1 LKSNKESQVELN
13 GILSK
18 DLLDDRITNQVSE
31 QFQVIKEYPLNA
43 PFSYAKILFDEKN
56 SNYQYFVDEIKLNF
70 EEERIYKDLYTFVEQ
85 SLDSLEHTNE
95 PNFDNY
101 LIDVIKS
108 HEGYFITNPVASME
122 KVKYFLKR
130 DIIGFGEIDALMHDP
145 NIEDVSCSGPNMPIY
160 VWHRNF
166 DSIPTNVS
174 FLSHQKLNSFI
185 TRIVFKAGKHVS
197 TAHPISDL
205 ALAGN
210 HRISVLYQK
219 EITPK
224 GTSFTIRKFREDPYT
239 IIDLISFGTIDLETA
254 AYLWMMVEAKMSI
267 MIIGATGS
275 GKTTILNAVAGL
287 VSENDKL
294 FSVEDVAEINL
305 PHDNWFSLI
314 SRAGYGSN
322 DEGEIGLYELI
333 KSGVRH
339 RPDYIIVGEIRGS
352 EAYVMFQA
360 MATGHGGLCTMHAD
374 SFESASKRLQ
384 QKPMSIPSAYL
395 SLMNCAVVIKRVKD
409 KNTGNSMRRA
419 ISVEEIS
426 SDASAHTI
434 TKWNPKSDY
443 FEHMLDKSK
452 NLKKISENT
461 GIDFNEILKE
471 HHKRT
476 KILKWMNS
484 NNIREHKLVTEMIRK
499 YYNDP
504 QSILK
509 KINYGDEL

>member
-1 LKSNKESQVELN
+1 MKSVNEDQINLSN
-13 GILSK
+13 ILDK
-18 DLLDDRITNQVSE
+18 DLLDKSTINKISNK
-31 QFQVIKEYPLNA
+31 FQIVKEYPLNP
-43 PFSYAKILFDEKN
+43 PFSYAKILFDEKY

-70 EEERIYKDLYTFVEQ
+70 DEERIYKDLYTFVEQ
-85 SLDSLEHTNE
+85 SLDSIE
-95 PNFDNY
+95 PAKETKFDVHLN
-101 LIDVIKS
+101 DVIKK
-108 HEGYFITNPVASME
+108 HEGFFVSNPVASME

-130 DIIGFGEIDALMHDP
+130 DIMGYGEIDALMHDP
-145 NIEDVSCSGPNMPIY
+145 NIEDISCSGPSIPLY
-160 VWHRNF
+160 VWHRSY
-166 DSIPTNVS
+166 DSLSSNVS
-174 FLSHQKLNSFI
+174 FESHQKLNSFI
-185 TRIVFKAGKHVS
+185 TRIVFKSGKHVS

-224 GTSFTIRKFREDPYT
+224 GTSFTIRKFKEDPFT
-239 IIDLISFGTIDLETA
+239 VVDLITFGTIDLETA
-254 AYLWMMVEAKMSI
+254 AYLWMMIEAKMSI

-275 GKTTILNAVAGL
+275 GKTTVLNAIAGL

-314 SRAGYGSN
+314 SRSGYGSN

-374 SFESASKRLQ
+374 SLESASKRLQ
-384 QKPMSIPSAYL
+384 QKPMNIPPAYL
-395 SLMNCAVVIKRVKD
+395 SLMNCALVIKRVKD
-409 KNTGNSMRRA
+409 KATGKSIRRA
-419 ISVEEIS
+419 ISIEEIS
-426 SDASAHTI
+426 NDITPNSV

-443 FEHMLDKSK
+443 FEHSFDSSK
-452 NLKKISENT
+452 NLKKISEHT
-461 GIDFNEILKE
+461 GDDFDDVIKE

-476 KILKWMNS
+476 KILKWMSS
-484 NNIREHKLVTEMIRK
+484 NNIREHKAVTEMIRK

-504 QSILK
+504 KSVLK
-509 KINYGDEL
+509 QINYGDEQ

>member
-1 LKSNKESQVELN
+1 LKSVNDNQIELSSVLN
-13 GILSK
+13 QE
-18 DLLDDRITNQVSE
+18 LLDESVTNEVSS
-31 QFQVIKEYPLNA
+31 QFKIVKEYPLNA
-43 PFSYAKILFDEKN
+43 PFSYAKILWDEKN

-70 EEERIYKDLYTFVEQ
+70 DEERIYKDLYTFVEQ
-85 SLDSLEHTNE
+85 SLDSLETTKE
-95 PNFDNY
+95 KKFDAHLN
-101 LIDVIKS
+101 DVIKK
-108 HEGYFITNPVASME
+108 HEGFFISNPVASME

-130 DIIGFGEIDALMHDP
+130 DIMGYGEIDALMHDP
-145 NIEDVSCSGPNMPIY
+145 NIEDISCSGPNIPLYI
-160 VWHRNF
+160 WHRNY
-166 DSIPTNVS
+166 DSLSSNIS
-174 FLSHQKLNSFI
+174 FESHQKLNSFI

-205 ALAGN
+205 AITGN

-224 GTSFTIRKFREDPYT
+224 GTSFTIRKFKEDPYT
-239 IIDLISFGTIDLETA
+239 IVDLIGFGTIDLETA
-254 AYLWMMVEAKMSI
+254 AYLWMMIEAKMSI
-267 MIIGATGS
+267 MIIGSTGS
-275 GKTTILNAVAGL
+275 GKTTVLNAIAGL

-314 SRAGYGSN
+314 SRSGYGSN

-374 SFESASKRLQ
+374 SLDSASKRLQ
-384 QKPMSIPSAYL
+384 QKPMNIPPAYL
-395 SLMNCAVVIKRVKD
+395 SLMNCALVIKRVKD
-409 KNTGNSMRRA
+409 KVTGQSMRRA
-419 ISVEEIS
+419 ISIEEIS
-426 SDASAHTI
+426 SNTAPNSVT
-434 TKWNPKSDY
+434 TWNPKSDY
-443 FEHMLDKSK
+443 FEHSFNASK
-452 NLKKISENT
+452 NLKKISEHT
-461 GIDFNEILKE
+461 GDEFEDVLKE

-476 KILKWMNS
+476 KILKWMSS
-484 NNIREHKLVTEMIRK
+484 NNIREHKTVTEMIRK

-504 QSILK
+504 NSVLK
-509 KINYGDEL
+509 KINYGDEV

>member
-1 LKSNKESQVELN
+1 MKSNKESQVELN

-95 PNFDNY
+95 PNFDNH

>member
-1 LKSNKESQVELN
+1 MKSNKESQVELN

>member
-1 LKSNKESQVELN
+1 MKQVNENQIELGN
-13 GILSK
+13 ILNK
-18 DLLDDRITNQVSE
+18 DLLDQRTTNEISN
-31 QFQVIKEYPLNA
+31 QFQVVKEYPLNA

-56 SNYQYFVDEIKLNF
+56 SNFQYFVDEIKLNF
-70 EEERIYKDLYTFVEQ
+70 DEERIYKDLYNFVEQ
-85 SLDSLEHTNE
+85 SLDSIENTKDAK
-95 PNFDNY
+95 FDAHLN
-101 LIDVIKS
+101 DVIKK
-108 HEGYFITNPVASME
+108 HEGFFISNPVASME

-130 DIIGFGEIDALMHDP
+130 DIMGFGEIDALMHDL
-145 NIEDVSCSGPNMPIY
+145 NIEDISCSGPNMPLY
-160 VWHRNF
+160 VWHRVY
-166 DSIPTNVS
+166 DSVSTNVS
-174 FLSHQKLNSFI
+174 FESHQKLNSFI

-219 EITPK
+219 EITPR

-239 IIDLISFGTIDLETA
+239 VVDLINFGTIDYETA
-254 AYLWMMVEAKMSI
+254 AYLWMMIENKMSI
-267 MIIGATGS
+267 MVIGATGS
-275 GKTTILNAVAGL
+275 GKTTVLNAIAGL

-314 SRAGYGSN
+314 SRSGYGSN

-384 QKPMSIPSAYL
+384 QKPMSIPPAYL
-395 SLMNCAVVIKRVKD
+395 SLMNCALVIKRVKD
-409 KNTGNSMRRA
+409 KTTGKSMRRA
-419 ISVEEIS
+419 ISIEEIS
-426 SDASAHTI
+426 NDTSPISV
-434 TKWNPKSDY
+434 TKWNPKSDF
-443 FEHMLDKSK
+443 FEHSIDASK

-461 GIDFNEILKE
+461 GYSLDEIIKE
-471 HHKRT
+471 HYKRT
-476 KILKWMNS
+476 KILKWMS
-484 NNIREHKLVTEMIRK
+484 ANNIREHKAVTEMIRK

-504 QSILK
+504 KSVLK
-509 KINYGDEL
+509 KINYGDD

>member
-1 LKSNKESQVELN
+1 MKKNNENPMELSSLLN
-13 GILSK
+13 Q
-18 DLLDDRITNQVSE
+18 DLLDQRVTNQIE
-31 QFQVIKEYPLNA
+31 KQFKIVKEYPLNA

-56 SNYQYFVDEIKLNF
+56 SNYQYFVDEIRLNF
-70 EEERIYKDLYTFVEQ
+70 DEERIYRDLYTFVEQ
-85 SLDSLEHTNE
+85 SLDSVEHTKEANFEEHLNE
-95 PNFDNY
+95 
-101 LIDVIKS
+101 VIKNN
-108 HEGYFITNPVASME
+108 EGFFVANPVASME

-130 DIIGFGEIDALMHDP
+130 DIMGFGEIDSLMHDP
-145 NIEDVSCSGPNMPIY
+145 NIEDISCSGPNMPLY

-166 DSIPTNVS
+166 DSMSSNVS
-174 FLSHQKLNSFI
+174 FESHQKLNSFI

-239 IIDLISFGTIDLETA
+239 IIDLIDFGTIDLETA
-254 AYLWMMVEAKMSI
+254 AYLWMMIEAKMSI

-275 GKTTILNAVAGL
+275 GKTTVLNAIAGL

-395 SLMNCAVVIKRVKD
+395 SLMNCALVIKRVKD
-409 KNTGNSMRRA
+409 KSTGNSMRRA

-426 SDASAHTI
+426 NDATPHSI

-443 FEHMLDKSK
+443 FEHFLEKSN

-461 GIDFNEILKE
+461 GDTFDEVLKE

-476 KILKWMNS
+476 KILKWMSS
-484 NNIREHKLVTEMIRK
+484 NNIREHKSVTEMIRK

-509 KINYGDEL
+509 KINYGDE

>member
-1 LKSNKESQVELN
+1 MKTVNENQIELGN
-13 GILSK
+13 LLNK
-18 DLLDDRITNQVSE
+18 DLLDQRTTNEISN
-31 QFQVIKEYPLNA
+31 QFQVVKEYPLNA

-70 EEERIYKDLYTFVEQ
+70 DEERIYKDLYNFVEQ
-85 SLDSLEHTNE
+85 SLDSIENTKDAK
-95 PNFDNY
+95 FDAHLN
-101 LIDVIKS
+101 DVIKK
-108 HEGYFITNPVASME
+108 HEGFFISNPVASME

-130 DIIGFGEIDALMHDP
+130 DIMGFGEIDALMHDP
-145 NIEDVSCSGPNMPIY
+145 NIEDISCSGPNMPLY
-160 VWHRNF
+160 VWHRMY
-166 DSIPTNVS
+166 DSISSNV
-174 FLSHQKLNSFI
+174 FFESHQKLNSFI

-239 IIDLISFGTIDLETA
+239 IVDLVNFGTIDLETA
-254 AYLWMMVEAKMSI
+254 AYLWMMIENKMSI
-267 MIIGATGS
+267 MVIGATGS
-275 GKTTILNAVAGL
+275 GKTTVLNAIAGL

-314 SRAGYGSN
+314 SRSGYGSN

-384 QKPMSIPSAYL
+384 QKPMSIPPYYL
-395 SLMNCAVVIKRVKD
+395 SLMNCALVIKRVKD
-409 KNTGNSMRRA
+409 RATGKSMRRA
-419 ISVEEIS
+419 ISIEEIS
-426 SDASAHTI
+426 NDI
-434 TKWNPKSDY
+434 TPNSVTRWDPKSDF
-443 FEHMLDKSK
+443 FEHSLETSK
-452 NLKKISENT
+452 NLKKISEST
-461 GIDFNEILKE
+461 GYEMDDVIKE
-471 HHKRT
+471 HDKRT
-476 KILKWMNS
+476 KILKWMS
-484 NNIREHKLVTEMIRK
+484 ANNIREHKAVTEMIRK

-504 QSILK
+504 KSVLK
-509 KINYGDEL
+509 KINYGDD